1 MLRQFLLA
9 LAASCVIS
17 TPVSASSSDAATALQ
32 SVLGAQH
39 RQASSARDGYRHPA
53 ETLAFFEV
61 QPEMTVVEI
70 WPGSG
75 GWYTEILAP
84 WLRNEGTFYAAQ
96 FDVSV
101 PGYYQ
106 RSVEAFRDKL
116 NAAPWLY
123 DQVQVTTFSPPALLE
138 IAPAGTADRVLT
150 FRNVHNWY
158 MRGGGEEKVL
168 AAFSAFFKALKPGG
182 MLGVVDHRLPES
194 RPAADMEASGYMHQS
209 FVIAMAERA
218 GFKLV
223 ASSEINANPNDNA
236 DHPNGVWS
244 LPPTLRGGDEQR
256 DKWLAIGE
264 SDRMTLKFIKP

>member
-1 MLRQFLLA
+1 MLRPLLLA
-9 LAASCVIS
+9 LAASCMI
-17 TPVSASSSDAATALQ
+17 TAPVLASSSDAATALQ
-32 SVLGAQH
+32 AVLGAGH
-39 RQASSARDGYRHPA
+39 RQTSAVRDGSRHPA

-70 WPGSG
+70 WPGAG
-75 GWYTEILAP
+75 GWYSEILAP
-84 WLRNEGTFYAAQ
+84 YLRNQGTLYAAQ
-96 FDVSV
+96 FDATV
-101 PGYYQ
+101 PGFYQ
-106 RSVEAFRDKL
+106 RSVEAFNEKL
-116 NAAPWLY
+116 GAAPWLY
-123 DQVQVTTFSPPALLE
+123 DQVQVTTFSPPNLLA
-138 IAPAGTADRVLT
+138 IAPAGMADRVLT

-158 MRGGGEEKVL
+158 MRGGGEAKVL
-168 AAFSAFFKALKPGG
+168 AAFQAFFKALKPGG

-194 RPAADMEASGYMHQS
+194 RPAEDMEASGYMHQS

-223 ASSEINANPNDNA
+223 ASSEINANPADNA